1 MTDLGVLSPVRSV
14 LSLDEVPP
22 LPVVGGSVGIADG
35 RATPGAVHCGDD
47 STAVGV
53 DAFGT
58 IGSVSVPG
66 GW

>member
-47 STAVGV
+47 S
-53 DAFGT
+53 FGT